1 MRYRKSLRNRKAKI
15 QNRNHKKTRYGMLGQ
30 GLTGVD
36 AREVSR
42 RGVTGESRRINAI
55 NSRSPV
61 KVTRKGVGGLN
72 TRTKLIEFRELV
84 VSIAMIESRTLS
96 AVEIHNILLKKRSLA
111 RKSTLAF
118 NDKLKLKWVA
128 EVLNNSARFAGLS
141 TSYLFVATDE
151 QDDIGNTRFK
161 LDLES

>member
-1 MRYRKSLRNRKAKI
+1 MRFQKYLRNRRAKV

-61 KVTRKGVGGLN
+61 KVTRKGIGSGGISKNPSGLSEKSGVIKDSSPVVSRRVTLEDIRPQAKARLN
-72 TRTKLIEFRELV
+72 T
-84 VSIAMIESRTLS
+84 S
-96 AVEIHNILLKKRSLA
+96 
-111 RKSTLAF
+111 
-118 NDKLKLKWVA
+118 KLKPVPYLVRPQKTSSKHRQIIRKPKN
-128 EVLNNSARFAGLS
+128 NNSH
-141 TSYLFVATDE
+141 
-151 QDDIGNTRFK
+151 
-161 LDLES
+161 